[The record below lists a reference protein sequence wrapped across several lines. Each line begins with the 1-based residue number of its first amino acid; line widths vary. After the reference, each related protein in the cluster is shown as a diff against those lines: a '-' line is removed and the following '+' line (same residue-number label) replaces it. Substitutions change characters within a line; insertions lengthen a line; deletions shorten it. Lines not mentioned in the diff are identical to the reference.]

1 MRIFQVHYKQNVN
14 IIKLCTNSALHV
26 SLCLLVC
33 VYVCACVCVRRGA
46 CSCRCVWVG
55 ECIELLLHF
64 LHNFAA
70 FFSAFACIVL
80 LCSFIFIF
88 TSVVTIVLHYF
99 SLSGESIECIDFW
112 MRCWRVA
119 GHLIYIHMYVHS
131 FGSWHCLKLT
141 SRRYLNTY
149 EYRRAW
155 KKSPYI
161 WRTLSP
167 KNRRTTGSYIT
178 FLSVH

>member
-70 FFSAFACIVL
+70 FFFCFCLHCIIVL
-80 LCSFIFIF
+80 IYFYFYLCCYNCFALFF
-88 TSVVTIVLHYF
+88 F
-99 SLSGESIECIDFW
+99 EWRIDRMHRFLDE
-112 MRCWRVA
+112 MLKGCWSPN
-119 GHLIYIHMYVHS
+119 LHMYVHS
-131 FGSWHCLKLT
+131 FGSWHSLKLT

-167 KNRRTTGSYIT
+167 KNRRTMVSYMT